1 MAPYRVVAL
10 LWFTLIVL
18 STKNPVCGANVP
30 LPMGVVFDQGTA
42 EVQAAFKHALMT
54 FTPLNVTRYSD
65 RGGDYG
71 ERFGFTA
78 YVDTINTA
86 DAFKLSK
93 LICTQFSRGIF
104 AMVGAMNP
112 ESFQTYHSYANT
124 FEMPVIIPWYPMKS
138 EKVSEYNSWDNPP
151 AAPKMDFAIRL
162 RPDLHQTIL
171 DTIEYYGWKNIIYL
185 YGSNEALLGLQSL
198 LQRLTLTENP
208 LRLSVIKKISNVQDA
223 IDVLRD
229 IESSERFSP
238 KYILLDCPIKLAK
251 DIIVA
256 HVRNIHLGRRTYHY
270 LLGGLA
276 FDEPWDETKE
286 EFYAV
291 NVTGFRMIDPIR
303 KTVKDFLHK
312 WATLDKNQ
320 FEGAGKRSISSNAAL
335 MYDGMMVIR
344 EAFTTI
350 LNDNPRALQRKV
362 RDFTCSS
369 GPGFLDT
376 VTPSEHG
383 RTINGHLRRVHVE
396 GLTGNIQ
403 FHENGT
409 RKFFNIDVMELGSGN
424 SKLRKIG
431 EWSDFNGF
439 TAVVKKAFSQ
449 HSPSYIKRPT
459 GEENNVFIATSILE
473 EPYLMRRKLG
483 GHHVSGNELYE
494 GFCKDLMD
502 VIANQLNFTYEIKLS
517 MDGRHGS
524 ENPNAKAGWD
534 GMVGELIREEADIAI
549 TPLAITAERERVIEF
564 SKPYITTGISIMAF
578 KPKRYTGEVF
588 SFLTP
593 LSTSIWFCVI
603 AAYLC
608 VSAVVYIVARFS
620 PPAHSHHNQ
629 KGMMSKHESHNNHP
643 HLPNSINTPSS
654 FATTTTMTSYS
665 SPYLDIKGRLSM
677 SNALWYSFCVLTHRH
692 QTTSVIKRSWAA
704 RVVGMVWWLFA
715 LILVSSYTAN
725 FIALRTRNKIVSPIR
740 SAQDLLESGYH
751 NRIQYGTVYGSS
763 TYEFFQNSE
772 AQVFK
777 AMFEHM
783 GGTSQ
788 MNVRSNEEGIKLVR
802 QKRGKYAFL
811 LDSVINDYTNSR
823 QPCNTMRVGP
833 ELNSISYG
841 LATSFRSP
849 LREKI
854 NLEILRLR
862 ENGVVRNLKKK
873 WWLAD
878 SSECNSIFELQDVN
892 GSDEE
897 LTLSSIAG
905 IFYILIVGL
914 IAALLVSLLEFW
926 HNSKKQAEKSK
937 ACLFLFTLLSTDI
950 KHHFTE
956 CNHTPRGVDR

>member
-1 MAPYRVVAL
+1 MFRCKIPL
-10 LWFTLIVL
+10 LWFTLIAL
-18 STKNPVCGANVP
+18 SRYNPVCGANVP

-54 FTPLNVTRYSD
+54 FTPLNVTRYSE

-124 FEMPVIIPWYPMKS
+124 FEMPIIIPWYPMKS

-171 DTIEYYGWKNIIYL
+171 DTIQHYGWKNIIYL
-185 YGSNEALLGLQSL
+185 YNSNEALLGLQSL
-198 LQRLTLTENP
+198 LQRLTLTDNP
-208 LRLSVIKKISNVQDA
+208 LRLTVIKKIANVQDA

-229 IESSERFSP
+229 IESSERLQIIYAFVLFGKGHQYHFNEIYRIRFPLLHRFSP
-238 KYILLDCPIKLAK
+238 KYILLDCPINLAK

-291 NVTGFRMIDPIR
+291 NVTGFRMIDPNR
-303 KTVKDFLHK
+303 KIVKDFLHK

-335 MYDGMMVIR
+335 MYDGMMVVR

-396 GLTGNIQ
+396 ALTGNIQ

-409 RKFFNIDVMELGSGN
+409 RKFFTIDVMELGSGN
-424 SKLRKIG
+424 NKLRKIG
-431 EWSDFNGF
+431 EWTDYNGF
-439 TAVVKKAFSQ
+439 SAVAKNAHNQYS
-449 HSPSYIKRPT
+449 HSSLRRPS
-459 GEENNVFIATSILE
+459 GLENKVYIATSILVQRKISALTITNANME
-473 EPYLMRRKLG
+473 EPYLMRKKLG

-502 VIANQLNFTYEIKLS
+502 EISKQLNFTYEIKLS

-524 ENPNAKAGWD
+524 ENPNAQAGWD

-549 TPLAITAERERVIEF
+549 TPLSITAERERVIEF

-578 KPKRYTGEVF
+578 KPKRSTGEVF

-593 LSTSIWFCVI
+593 LSTSIWFCVL

-620 PPAHSHHNQ
+620 PTAPTHHNQ
-629 KGMMSKHESHNNHP
+629 NGMSKHENHNNHP
-643 HLPNSINTPSS
+643 LHPNSINTPSTY
-654 FATTTTMTSYS
+654 ATTSMTSFS
-665 SPYLDIKGRLSM
+665 SPYLDLKGRLSM

-704 RVVGMVWWLFA
+704 KVVGMVWWLFA

-763 TYEFFQNSE
+763 TYEFFQLRKMRNKCLGCSKKNSE
-772 AQVFK
+772 AQVFR

-788 MNVRSNEEGIKLVR
+788 MNMRSNEEGIKWVR

-811 LDSVINDYTNSR
+811 LDSAINDYTNRR
-823 QPCNTMRVGP
+823 QPCNTMRGENKSGNP
-833 ELNSISYG
+833 E
-841 LATSFRSP
+841 
-849 LREKI
+849 
-854 NLEILRLR
+854 
-862 ENGVVRNLKKK
+862 
-873 WWLAD
+873 
-878 SSECNSIFELQDVN
+878 
-892 GSDEE
+892 
-897 LTLSSIAG
+897 
-905 IFYILIVGL
+905 
-914 IAALLVSLLEFW
+914 
-926 HNSKKQAEKSK
+926 
-937 ACLFLFTLLSTDI
+937 
-950 KHHFTE
+950 TE
-956 CNHTPRGVDR
+956 